1 MKNEFGQPNQNLE
14 GSVGTL
20 NNKIIKR
27 ASSHHCNSENTSVTC
42 SDLQF

>member
-1 MKNEFGQPNQNLE
+1 MRNEFGQPNQNLE
-14 GSVGTL
+14 GSVATL
-20 NNKIIKR
+20 NNKILR